1 MKYLVVE
8 SNDISRA
15 GLKSLLLAR
24 GKIVEESNDYSMI
37 VRTEPPDVMLV
48 GLNEDNQDTAIAH
61 FEARAR
67 AGKRANILCISASPS
82 AEQCEALSN
91 LGVQGYCSVAIT
103 ADMLDLALSA
113 VEKGA
118 FFVCP
123 LIHQKRFSTVRR
135 RRTELGD
142 ELSPRETE
150 VLVQLVNGSSNLEI
164 AKHLN
169 ISIETVKAHVKS
181 ILAKLA
187 VHDRTQA
194 VIKAIKF
201 GLVEYISSGINGEFK
216 N

>member
-1 MKYLVVE
+1 MKYLVIE
-8 SNDISRA
+8 SNDICRA

-24 GKIVEESNDYSMI
+24 GKNVEESDDYSLI
-37 VRTEPPDVMLV
+37 ARTEPPDIMVV
-48 GLNEDNQDTAIAH
+48 GLNEGNQDAAIAN
-61 FEARAR
+61 FAARAR
-67 AGKRANILCISASPS
+67 AGKRANILCISACPS
-82 AEQCEALSN
+82 VEQCEALSN
-91 LGVQGYCSVAIT
+91 LGVQGYCSVAVT

-123 LIHQKRFSTVRR
+123 LIQQKRFTHLRR
-135 RRTELGD
+135 KRPDLAD

-150 VLVQLVNGSSNLEI
+150 VLVQLVNGNSNLEI

-169 ISIETVKAHVKS
+169 ISVETVKAHVKS

-201 GLVEYISSGINGEFK
+201 GLVEYISSGTKG
-216 N
+216 